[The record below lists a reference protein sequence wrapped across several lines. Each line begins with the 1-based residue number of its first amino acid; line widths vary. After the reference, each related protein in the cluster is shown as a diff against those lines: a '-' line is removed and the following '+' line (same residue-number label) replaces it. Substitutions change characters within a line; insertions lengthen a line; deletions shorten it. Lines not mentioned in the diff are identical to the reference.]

1 MAKQFEHT
9 IRFKIILLCLTVV
22 VTGCIFMFYIY
33 HTGAHTEKQRQT
45 NLQLQDRLELTGKL
59 IQKVNESQSTANR
72 IAGRNSKKEFRKYI
86 IQADT
91 IRFYADSLIKTNP
104 FQADTLLPELNRLL
118 IKQQRLLSSMQSQPP
133 KENPVMAITEQI
145 QTVMPTERKD
155 SVFVIAQM
163 QTQKQDTIVSKKPKK
178 GFFKRL
184 AAAFSPEKDS
194 IVTLINHQRDTLVVA
209 KTDSSTVLSAVD
221 SIAKK
226 ASVTYEKQMSQIE
239 LENDRWIS
247 SNQEIAEQISALLLA
262 LHSEALDAS
271 LSMIQ
276 ENEQTIRETYA
287 ESIIGGCIAL
297 TLILLFLSLILI
309 DISQAKR
316 ARKALEAANESN
328 LRLMES
334 RHQLLLSVSHD
345 MKTPLNTILGYLEL
359 RTNIHE
365 EDFAMQHAAKY
376 MQALLENL
384 LEYSGLESGAL
395 QLTEKRFD
403 AYLLFIEICELFVPV
418 SSQKQLAFHPCY
430 EAENPLYLEGD
441 AVKIKQIC
449 INLLSNAFKYT
460 KDGEVCF
467 TVKYSDKTL
476 SIEVSDTGIGIPCEQ
491 QKRIFTPFAR
501 LDQGRQMADG
511 HGFGMS
517 VVRGLTDLLDGK
529 IELYSASGKGTRI
542 YLHLPIRLAQKPLRE
557 GKKRIAVVDDDAAF
571 RYMTCEMLTRLGHEA
586 KGYDQPSAVEP
597 ADLILTDWEMK
608 QFSGADVLKNA
619 SNIPVW
625 VMTGKADFNL
635 STAYNLGFRGFIR
648 KPFTLNDLTEQ
659 FGSAECSFESMLTED
674 EELLSKIREL
684 FIDNTRKDLAELDT
698 SFRENDFLSAGR
710 ICHKM
715 IGMCGQMG
723 YRSLTNNLRK
733 IDQAD
738 GIPFDGWENTLEL
751 IIKEAKEI
759 LKERS

>member
-9 IRFKIILLCLTVV
+9 IRLKIILLCLTVV

-33 HTGAHTEKQRQT
+33 HTGVHTEKQRQT
-45 NLQLQDRLELTGKL
+45 NLQLQERLELTGKL
-59 IQKVNESQSTANR
+59 IQKVNESQSIANR

-86 IQADT
+86 IQTDT
-91 IRFYADSLIKTNP
+91 IRFYADSLIKTNR

-118 IKQQRLLSSMQSQPP
+118 VKQQQLLASMQSQPP
-133 KENPVMAITEQI
+133 KENPVIAITEQI
-145 QTVMPTERKD
+145 QTVKPAESTD
-155 SVFVIAQM
+155 SIFVIAQI

-178 GFFKRL
+178 SFFKRL
-184 AAAFSPEKDS
+184 AAAFSPDKDS
-194 IVTLINHQRDTLVVA
+194 IVTVINHQRDTLVVA
-209 KTDSSTVLSAVD
+209 KSDSSTVLSAVD

-226 ASVTYEKQMSQIE
+226 ASVNYEKQMSQIE
-239 LENDRWIS
+239 HQTNMWIS

-271 LSMIQ
+271 LAMIQ
-276 ENEQTIRETYA
+276 ENEQTLRETYT
-287 ESIIGGCIAL
+287 ESIIGGGIAL
-297 TLILLFLSLILI
+297 ILILLFLSLILI
-309 DISQAKR
+309 DINQAKK
-316 ARKALEAANESN
+316 ARKALEMANESN

-345 MKTPLNTILGYLEL
+345 IKTPLNTILGYLEL
-359 RTNIHE
+359 KTNIHE

-395 QLTEKRFD
+395 QLTEKKFD
-403 AYLLFIEICELFVPV
+403 AYHLFIEICELFVPV
-418 SSQKQLAFHPCY
+418 SSQKQLAFHPDY
-430 EAENPLYLEGD
+430 KADNPLYLEGD

-460 KDGEVCF
+460 KEGKVCF
-467 TVKYSDKTL
+467 TMTFACNQL
-476 SIEVSDTGIGIPCEQ
+476 SIKVSDSGIGIPQEQ
-491 QKRIFTPFAR
+491 QKRIFTPFTR

-517 VVRGLTDLLDGK
+517 VVRGLTDLLHGK
-529 IELYSASGKGTRI
+529 IELYSASGKGTQI
-542 YLHLPIRLAQKPLRE
+542 YLNIPVRIAEKPLRE

-571 RYMTCEMLTRLGHEA
+571 RDMTCEMLTRLGHEA
-586 KGYDQPSAVEP
+586 IGYDRPSAVKP
-597 ADLILTDWEMK
+597 ADIILTDWEMQ
-608 QFSGADVLKNA
+608 QFSGADVLKDA
-619 SNIPVW
+619 KLIPVW

-635 STAYNLGFRGFIR
+635 STAYNLGFKGFIR
-648 KPFTLNDLTEQ
+648 KPFTLNDLAEQ
-659 FGSAECSFESMLTED
+659 FGSAESSFESMFTED
-674 EELLSKIREL
+674 EELLNKIRKL
-684 FIDNTRKDLAELDT
+684 FIENTRKDLIKLQT
-698 SFRENDFLSAGR
+698 SLIENEFLTASR

-723 YRSLTNNLRK
+723 YQSLTSNLRK

-738 GIPFDGWENTLEL
+738 GIPFDGWKNILKL
-751 IIKEAKEI
+751 IIEEAKEI
-759 LKERS
+759 LKEMD